1 MRLKTIAI
9 MLLAVIGLAGSIS
22 AQKIGYVNIELILV
36 YMPETKTM
44 NSTLQTYEKKLAEQ
58 LQVKQQYAQQKYAEY
73 LQLEEEGKLTP
84 TDKETREK
92 ELLKLDEEI
101 QKQTA
106 TSQENLMK
114 KRQDLLDPI
123 ITKMQD
129 QLKALATAEG
139 YDYILNTVDG
149 SGVSIVLHGPQE
161 HDLTQKLMTR
171 LGIKIP
177 EGQ

>member
-1 MRLKTIAI
+1 MRLKTLAI
-9 MLLAVIGLAGSIS
+9 ILLVGFGLTGTTF
-22 AQKIGYVNIELILV
+22 AQKIGYANIEMILV

-44 NSTLQTYEKKLAEQ
+44 NQTLQTYEKKLGEQ
-58 LQVKQQYAQQKYAEY
+58 LQVKQQYAQQKYTEY
-73 LQLEEEGKLTP
+73 LQLEQEGKLTQA
-84 TDKETREK
+84 DKESREA

-101 QKQTA
+101 QKQSATA
-106 TSQENLMK
+106 QENLMK

-123 ITKMQD
+123 VTKMQT

-149 SGVSIVLHGPQE
+149 SGVSIVLHGPEE

>member
-1 MRLKTIAI
+1 MRLKTLAFI
-9 MLLAVIGLAGSIS
+9 LLVGFGLTGTAF
-22 AQKIGYVNIELILV
+22 AQKIGYANIEMILV

-44 NSTLQTYEKKLAEQ
+44 NQTLQTYEKKLGEQ
-58 LQVKQQYAQQKYAEY
+58 LQVKQQYAQQKYSEY
-73 LQLEEEGKLTP
+73 LQLEQDGKLAP
-84 TDKETREK
+84 ADKETREA

-106 TSQENLMK
+106 TAQENLMK

-123 ITKMQD
+123 VTKMQT
-129 QLKALATAEG
+129 QLKALAAEEG

-149 SGVSIVLHGPQE
+149 SGVSIVLHGPEQ

>member
-1 MRLKTIAI
+1 MRLKTLSII
-9 MLLAVIGLAGSIS
+9 LLVGFGLMASVS
-22 AQKIGYVNIELILV
+22 AQKIGYANIELILV

-44 NSTLQTYEKKLAEQ
+44 NQTLQTYEKKLGEQ
-58 LQVKQQYAQQKYAEY
+58 LQIKQQYAQQKYAEY
-73 LQLEEEGKLTP
+73 LQLEQEGKLTA
-84 TDKETREK
+84 TDKETREA
-92 ELLKLDEEI
+92 ELLKLDEDI

-123 ITKMQD
+123 VKKMQD

-149 SGVSIVLHGPQE
+149 SGVSIVLHGPEE